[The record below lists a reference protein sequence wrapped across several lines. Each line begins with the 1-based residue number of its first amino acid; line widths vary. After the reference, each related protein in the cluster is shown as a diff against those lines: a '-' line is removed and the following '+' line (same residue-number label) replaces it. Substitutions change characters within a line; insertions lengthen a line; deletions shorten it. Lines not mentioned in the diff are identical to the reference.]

1 MATRLRIQ
9 IETLRPEDAE
19 TLIEEL
25 REELRS
31 ARKKRGGWQVPDWRK
46 TKRLHIRY
54 EAPGSDVRG
63 DVRRIFRGGGKTNV
77 LDFECKARKPEH
89 AAIVAGR
96 LINLLLRRV
105 GERIQRIVVEVP

>member
-19 TLIEEL
+19 KLIKEL
-25 REELRS
+25 RQKLRS
-31 ARKKRGGWQVPDWRK
+31 AQKKRRGWQVPDWRE

-54 EAPGSDVRG
+54 EAPRSDVRG
-63 DVRRIFRGGGKTNV
+63 DVRRILGGGGKTNV
-77 LDFECKARKPEH
+77 LNFECKARKPEH